1 MINIDNLSKSFGKI
15 QALKDVTLTID
26 RGKIVGVIGRNGAGK
41 STLFKIL
48 SGLIADYEGS
58 CTIKNQKISVKNNT
72 FVSYM
77 PEERGL
83 DGRLLVKDHL
93 VDLAMYK
100 GIKRKKA
107 SERIDFWLNK
117 FNLIEKKNQRVDSL
131 SKGNQQKIQF
141 IEVLVNQPEL
151 LILDEPFSGL
161 DPISTDIFWEIL
173 LSLREQ
179 GTTIIFSSHNLS
191 DKMNLCD
198 EFILIKHGQVEENG
212 TMDKI
217 QNSYGYF
224 LELINKEVPIS
235 EIKKNM
241 AHIDVETMGN
251 YEYKFILK
259 DIEEAKIIQSNL
271 GGTFTEKFFIRRP
284 SLLEIFR
291 IINSEENENR

>member
-1 MINIDNLSKSFGKI
+1 MINIENLSKSFGKV
-15 QALKDVTLTID
+15 QALKDVNLTID
-26 RGKIVGVIGRNGAGK
+26 KGKIVGVIGRNGAGK

-48 SGLIADYEGS
+48 SGLIEDYEGS
-58 CTIKNQKISVKNNT
+58 CTIKNQKIIVKNNT

-100 GIKRKKA
+100 GIKRKTA
-107 SERIDFWLNK
+107 SDRIDCWLDK
-117 FNLIEKKNQRVDSL
+117 FDLIQKKNQRVDSL

-173 LSLREQ
+173 LSLKEL

-198 EFILIKHGQVEENG
+198 EFILIKNGKVEENG
-212 TMDKI
+212 NMEKI
-217 QNSYGYF
+217 QNSYGYY
-224 LELINKEVPIS
+224 LELINKAVSIS
-235 EIKKNM
+235 EIKKNVT
-241 AHIDVETMGN
+241 HIEVEMMGN
-251 YEYKFILK
+251 YEYKFSLK
-259 DIEEAKIIQSNL
+259 NIEEAKIIQSNL
-271 GGTFTEKFFIRRP
+271 GDTFTEKFFIRRP

-291 IINSEENENR
+291 IINSKERET